1 MFARV
6 HFPYLVIVFVSHD
19 QDNVEVALFRNVVAF
34 LDQILGPAILGN
46 ILVTSSLRSCDRFGG
61 LRRFMVIIHMSTF

>member
-46 ILVTSSLRSCDRFGG
+46 ILVTITLRFKDRVGG
-61 LRRFMVIIHMSTF
+61 LRLLIVVGHFKLF